1 MNDKQ
6 EGRPDR
12 RDRELEEE
20 LASLPRRPKKQF
32 QLRAE
37 GELRRIPDYTRGSH
51 GSAARRRMTAFAK
64 VMLALIIV
72 GLSVFLALVIIFTT
86 QEIFGLSKPDREIV
100 VDIPQNAGMSQIAEI
115 LEDRGVIRSA
125 DIFRAYFK
133 VFDPEAN
140 FQYGS
145 YSLNSNMSYGVI
157 VTELSKYSS
166 TREEVR
172 VSFPEGYTLY
182 QMAQRLEENGVCSA
196 GDFIE
201 AINETDFGYDFEDG
215 FTRNRLRF
223 HRMEGYAF
231 PDTYFFF
238 KDDNPVNV
246 AKKFVQNFDSRM
258 NGELRAR
265 MDELGYTMEE
275 TITIASIVQQESG
288 KPAEMGRIASV
299 YANRLKNP
307 GTYPNL
313 QADPTRNYAEELA
326 LQMDVVDQEILDA
339 YDTYEGSGL
348 PPGPI
353 CNPGLDAIK
362 ATLYPEE
369 TDYFYF
375 CTNLDSSLETRQYFY
390 ATTLEEHEQNLRAA
404 GLV

>member
-1 MNDKQ
+1 M
-6 EGRPDR
+6 
-12 RDRELEEE
+12 
-20 LASLPRRPKKQF
+20 
-32 QLRAE
+32 
-37 GELRRIPDYTRGSH
+37 
-51 GSAARRRMTAFAK
+51 
-64 VMLALIIV
+64 
-72 GLSVFLALVIIFTT
+72 
-86 QEIFGLSKPDREIV
+86 
-100 VDIPQNAGMSQIAEI
+100 
-115 LEDRGVIRSA
+115 IRSA
-125 DIFRAYFK
+125 DIFKAYFK
-133 VFDPEAN
+133 FLKPESN

-145 YSLNSNMSYGVI
+145 YSLNSSMSYGVI
-157 VTELSKYSS
+157 VTELSRYSS

-172 VSFPEGYTLY
+172 VSFPEGFTLY

-196 GDFIE
+196 KDFID
-201 AINETDFGYDFEDG
+201 AINTSDFGYEFEQE

-246 AKKFVQNFDSRM
+246 AKKLVQNFDSRV
-258 NGELRAR
+258 NEDLRAR
-265 MDELGYTMEE
+265 MKELGYTMEE
-275 TITIASIVQQESG
+275 TIIIASIVQQESG
-288 KPAEMGRIASV
+288 KPEEMSRIASV

-307 GTYPNL
+307 GAYPNL

-326 LQMDVVDQEILDA
+326 LQMNVVNQEILDA
-339 YDTYEGSGL
+339 YNTYEGAGL

-369 TDYFYF
+369 TEYFYF
-375 CTNLDSSLETRQYFY
+375 CTNLDSSLETRQYYY